1 MSNSE
6 YFQPPSP
13 LFIKRF
19 PKFIEDDGLTKVK
32 MTVELSEI
40 LNIDEVRNEI
50 TFKFT
55 TDLTWRDPRLE
66 FHFLKDN
73 QDRNIIKTD
82 IWVC

>member
-1 MSNSE
+1 MVIE
-6 YFQPPSP
+6 
-13 LFIKRF
+13 RF
-19 PKFIEDDGLTKVK
+19 PKFIEEDGLAKVQ
-32 MTVELSEI
+32 MTVKFGEI
-40 LNIDEVRNEI
+40 LNPDEVRNEI

>member
-1 MSNSE
+1 MYKSD
-6 YFQPPSP
+6 FLQPPTS
-13 LFIKRF
+13 LVIKRF
-19 PKFIEDDGLTKVK
+19 PKFIEDDGRAKVQ
-32 MTVELSEI
+32 MTVKFGEI
-40 LNIDEVRNEI
+40 LNPDEVRNEI

-82 IWVC
+82 IWVG

>member
-1 MSNSE
+1 MV
-6 YFQPPSP
+6 
-13 LFIKRF
+13 IKRF
-19 PKFIEDDGLTKVK
+19 PKFIEDDGLAKVQ
-32 MTVELSEI
+32 MTVKFGEI
-40 LNIDEVRNEI
+40 LNPDEVRNEI
-50 TFKFT
+50 TFKFA